1 MATTRKYNV
10 AFRRKR
16 EGKTDYKQR
25 LHLLKSRMPR
35 LVVRRS
41 LRSIIAQIVVYEA
54 DGDKILATVRSMDLK
69 KFGLNVVNGNIPTA
83 YLTGLLL
90 GKKAKE
96 LGVEEAI
103 VDVGLQKLSEQSRLF
118 AVVKGVVDSKLNIH
132 ASDDHFPS
140 NDRVMGKHIESYAV
154 TLKDN
159 TDDYKRQFGAYLEAK
174 VDPTQIS
181 KVYESVKSKI
191 MG

>member
-1 MATTRKYNV
+1 MATNRKFNV
-10 AFRRKR
+10 PLRRKR

-41 LRSIIAQIVVYEA
+41 LKGIIAQIVVYEA
-54 DGDKILATVRSMDLK
+54 DGDKILATVRSNDLK
-69 KFGLNVVNGNIPTA
+69 KYGLTVVNGNVPTA

-96 LGVEEAI
+96 IGVEEAI

-132 ASDDHFPS
+132 ASDNHFPS
-140 NDRVMGKHIESYAV
+140 DDRVMGKHIEQYAT
-154 TLKDN
+154 TLKSN
-159 TDDYKRQFGAYLEAK
+159 TEDYKRQFSAYLEAK

-181 KVYESVKSKI
+181 KVYAAVKSKI